1 VAASTKTTGTS
12 VKGTTMTDTP
22 RSTTGWLAVA
32 VLAPAAAGALAVG
45 TGWALA
51 HPPRDQAVASG
62 ATSAAAD
69 EADLPLDRTDARLHQ
84 QALAAQRRV
93 EHLTRALHHV
103 RARAEALRAAPLPGA
118 GASGFA
124 ARASSGGGNVS
135 VPAPPVAT
143 APRPATH
150 TSTGAS

>member
-1 VAASTKTTGTS
+1 
-12 VKGTTMTDTP
+12 MTDAP
-22 RSTTGWLAVA
+22 RTTSGLLAVV

-51 HPPRDQAVASG
+51 HPPRDQAVAAG
-62 ATSAAAD
+62 SAVTAAD
-69 EADLPLDRTDARLHQ
+69 EPQAVDRSDALLHQ
-84 QALAAQRRV
+84 QALTAQRRV
-93 EHLTRALHHV
+93 EHLTRALHHL

-118 GASGFA
+118 GASGFVA
-124 ARASSGGGNVS
+124 PPSSGGGSVS

>member
-1 VAASTKTTGTS
+1 
-12 VKGTTMTDTP
+12 MTDTS
-22 RSTTGWLAVA
+22 RSASGLLAVA
-32 VLAPAAAGALAVG
+32 LMAPAAAGALAVG

-62 ATSAAAD
+62 ATSTAAD
-69 EADLPLDRTDARLHQ
+69 EPDLALGRTDARLHQ

-93 EHLTRALHHV
+93 EHLTRALHHL

-118 GASGFA
+118 GGGFA
-124 ARASSGGGNVS
+124 APTSSGGSSVS
-135 VPAPPVAT
+135 VPAPPVAA

>member
-1 VAASTKTTGTS
+1 
-12 VKGTTMTDTP
+12 MTDTR
-22 RSTTGWLAVA
+22 RSTSGLLAVV

-51 HPPRDQAVASG
+51 HPPQDQAVAAGS
-62 ATSAAAD
+62 TVTAAD
-69 EADLPLDRTDARLHQ
+69 EPLLAVDRADARLHQ
-84 QALAAQRRV
+84 EALTAQRRV
-93 EHLTRALHHV
+93 EHLTRALHHL

-118 GASGFA
+118 GASGFVPPPS
-124 ARASSGGGNVS
+124 SSGGSVS
-135 VPAPPVAT
+135 MPAPPVAT

>member
-1 VAASTKTTGTS
+1 
-12 VKGTTMTDTP
+12 MTDAP
-22 RSTTGWLAVA
+22 RTTSGLLAVV

-51 HPPRDQAVASG
+51 HPPRDQAVAAG
-62 ATSAAAD
+62 SAVTAAD
-69 EADLPLDRTDARLHQ
+69 EPQAVDRSDALLHQ
-84 QALAAQRRV
+84 QALTAQRRV
-93 EHLTRALHHV
+93 EHLTRALHHL

-118 GASGFA
+118 GSSGFT
-124 ARASSGGGNVS
+124 ARPSSGGGSVS
-135 VPAPPVAT
+135 VPAPPVAS

>member
-1 VAASTKTTGTS
+1 
-12 VKGTTMTDTP
+12 MTDP
-22 RSTTGWLAVA
+22 RRSTSGLLAVV

-51 HPPRDQAVASG
+51 HPPRHQAVAAG
-62 ATSAAAD
+62 SAVTAAD
-69 EADLPLDRTDARLHQ
+69 EPHLAVDRTDARLHQ
-84 QALAAQRRV
+84 QALTAQRRV
-93 EHLTRALHHV
+93 EQLTRALHHL

-124 ARASSGGGNVS
+124 PGPSGVGGGVS

>member
-1 VAASTKTTGTS
+1 
-12 VKGTTMTDTP
+12 MTDSRRP
-22 RSTTGWLAVA
+22 ASGLLAVA
-32 VLAPAAAGALAVG
+32 LMAPAAAGALAVG

-62 ATSAAAD
+62 ATSTAAD
-69 EADLPLDRTDARLHQ
+69 EPDLPLGRTDARLHQ

-93 EHLTRALHHV
+93 EHLTRALHHL

-118 GASGFA
+118 GGSGFA
-124 ARASSGGGNVS
+124 APTSTGGSSVS
-135 VPAPPVAT
+135 VPAPPVAA